1 MTTTVRELGTGAVP
15 AGTADAVEAIA
26 EAAHAAD
33 GVEPLGEQPLRAL
46 RATGDPGVR
55 HLVAEDPDAGIV
67 GYAQLT
73 GAGTE
78 ASAELVVVPG
88 HRRRGTG
95 AALVRAVAEREPAA
109 AIWAHGDLAAARGL
123 AATLG
128 LERTRELLKMRRRR
142 ADGPELPPAGR
153 RDGIETGTLAE
164 AASEGGARWPGLD
177 ARAEFLRVNNAA
189 FSWHPEQGGWSRAQ
203 LDDRLAVDW
212 VDPGGIFLA
221 VDTTG
226 AATSPDAGGVAG
238 GVAGTGAD
246 DEAGGRP
253 RLAGFHWTKVVPGGA
268 EPGPDGV
275 AGPEGEVY
283 VVAVDPAD
291 QGRGLGGLLT
301 TLGVEHLEET
311 VGAPSVVLYVEGDNL
326 PARRTY
332 ERLGFAVEH
341 RDVTYVP

>member
-15 AGTADAVEAIA
+15 AGIADAVEAIA

-46 RATGDPGVR
+46 RAAGGPGVR

-73 GAGTE
+73 GAGAE
-78 ASAELVVVPG
+78 ASAELVVVPE

-142 ADGPELPPAGR
+142 VDGPELPPAGR

-212 VDPGGIFLA
+212 VDPAGIFLA

-226 AATSPDAGGVAG
+226 PG
-238 GVAGTGAD
+238 
-246 DEAGGRP
+246 P
-253 RLAGFHWTKVVPGGA
+253 RLAGFHWTKVAPTPPGDLA
-268 EPGPDGV
+268 
-275 AGPEGEVY
+275 EGEVY

-301 TLGVEHLEET
+301 VLGVAHLERA
-311 VGAPSVVLYVEGDNL
+311 VGATSVVLYVEGDNV

-332 ERLGFAVEH
+332 ERLGFAVDLT
-341 RDVTYVP
+341 DVTYTPARGPSQGLKRH